1 MTGEPWH
8 FCTYF
13 DQRFLSR
20 GLALHHSLMDHCRS
34 FHLWVLC
41 LDEPVQ
47 AALSALDLP
56 HVTLTP
62 LAELEAADGELPKVK
77 GGRTTVEYY
86 FTCTPAWPLWVFNHA
101 PHLDLITYLD
111 ADLFFFADPAPIFEE
126 LGARS
131 VGIISHRFPPDM
143 RWRERYGI
151 YNVGWVSFRRDE
163 NGIAC
168 LRWWRERCIEWCHD
182 REESGRFGDQK
193 YLDVWPEL
201 FDGVAVLEHPGANV
215 AAWNLATHPLSVRD
229 SAIWVKVQFPLLFFH
244 FHGLRRLHRYF
255 VDPQLAE
262 YGVRMSLVFR
272 KSVLD
277 QYLKALAAAVTKLQR
292 LGLPAAAILP
302 ESRPRDVGKA
312 GFRGMVKMLRALVQF
327 AAGLLTGGVIYSPE
341 SSAVRA
347 KKQSL

>member
-20 GLALHHSLMDHCRS
+20 GLALHHSLLDHCSS

-41 LDEPVQ
+41 LDEPVH

-62 LAELEAADGELPKVK
+62 LAELEAADGELLKVK

-86 FTCTPAWPLWVFNHA
+86 FTCTPAWPLWVFNQA
-101 PHLDLITYLD
+101 PQLDMITYLD

-151 YNVGWVSFRRDE
+151 YNVGWVSFRRDK

-168 LRWWRERCIEWCHD
+168 LQWWRERCIEWCHD
-182 REESGRFGDQK
+182 REEAGRFGDQK

-201 FDGVAVLEHPGANV
+201 FDGVAVLEHAGANV
-215 AAWNLATHPLSVRD
+215 APWNLAGHTLNWVNGRVTCCGLPL
-229 SAIWVKVQFPLLFFH
+229 IFFH
-244 FHGLRRLHRYF
+244 FHGLRRVWRWL
-255 VDPQLAE
+255 VDPNLTLYRA
-262 YGVRMSLVFR
+262 RITPVFR
-272 KSVLD
+272 RYVLLPYLVCLRATAATADDALPPGLRDVNARGDRWRTWAKSNAGVL
-277 QYLKALAAAVTKLQR
+277 
-292 LGLPAAAILP
+292 LGLL
-302 ESRPRDVGKA
+302 
-312 GFRGMVKMLRALVQF
+312 RGTIIVWD
-327 AAGLLTGGVIYSPE
+327 G
-341 SSAVRA
+341 
-347 KKQSL
+347 

>member
-1 MTGEPWH
+1 MNGAPWH

-20 GLALHHSLMDHCRS
+20 GLALHHSLLDHCRS

-41 LDEPVQ
+41 LDEPVN

-56 HVTLTP
+56 HVTLVP
-62 LAELEAADGELPKVK
+62 LAELEAADGELLKVK

-86 FTCTPAWPLWVFNHA
+86 FTCTPAWPLWVFNQA
-101 PHLDLITYLD
+101 PQLDMITYLD

-151 YNVGWVSFRRDE
+151 YNVGWVSFRRDA

-182 REESGRFGDQK
+182 REEAGRFGDQK

-201 FDGVAVLEHPGANV
+201 FDRVAVLEHPGANV
-215 AAWNLATHPLSVRD
+215 APWNLTEHPLSVRD
-229 SAIWVKVQFPLLFFH
+229 ARIWVKEQFPLLFFH

-255 VDPQLAE
+255 VDPRLAE
-262 YGVRMSLVFR
+262 YGVRMSPVFR
-272 KSVLD
+272 NSVLD
-277 QYLKALAAAVTKLQR
+277 QYLEALAAAVAKLPR
-292 LGLPAAAILP
+292 LGLTTSVILP
-302 ESRPRDVGKA
+302 ESIPRNAWKA
-312 GFRGMVKMLRALVQF
+312 EFRSIAGIVRALFVF
-327 AAGLLTGGVIYSPE
+327 LAGLLTGKVIYLPK
-341 SSAVRA
+341 SSAVQT